1 MKEISKKIAAIDIGT
16 NSFHLIV
23 VEVKENGKVKFLD
36 RERYFLRLGTGIKDG
51 KSFISDDDFYQS
63 ITALKKFASIVKYH
77 NAEVRAVATS
87 AVREASNNS
96 EFVKRVMQETGITVE
111 IIDGK
116 TEANLI
122 FNGMKNALQ
131 VKDKSVLGIDIGGGS
146 TEFIYAVDEKIQF
159 AESVNVGAVRLSKM
173 FFQDYVINDE
183 AVKNCEEYV
192 ADQILSNKN
201 IINDFELDFAIGSSG
216 TVDTICLVKQFKID
230 GKATQ
235 RLNAYEFTIE
245 EFNRIYN
252 EIINLKTSDERM
264 KVSGIEAKRADVIPA
279 GLIIL
284 KQVFKIFKIKKMV
297 LSEFALREGVVFDLI
312 EQNP

>member
-159 AESVNVGAVRLSKM
+159 AESVNIGAVRLSKM

-284 KQVFKIFKIKKMV
+284 KQVFKIFNIKKMV

>member
-1 MKEISKKIAAIDIGT
+1 MKVLPKKIAAIDIGT

-36 RERYFLRLGTGIKDG
+36 RERVFLRLGTGIKDG
-51 KSFISDDDFYQS
+51 KSFISENDFTLAIS
-63 ITALKKFASIVKYH
+63 ALKKFSDIINYYK
-77 NAEVRAVATS
+77 AEVRAVATS
-87 AVREASNNS
+87 AVREASNNL
-96 EFVKRVMQETGITVE
+96 EFTKRVLQETGIAVE

-116 TEANLI
+116 TEAKLI

-159 AESVNVGAVRLSKM
+159 AESLKVGAVRLSKM
-173 FFQDYVINDE
+173 FFQDYVLSDE

-201 IINDFELDFAIGSSG
+201 IISDFELDFAIGSSG
-216 TVDTICLVKQFKID
+216 TVDTICLVRQFKID

-235 RLNAYEFTIE
+235 RLNYYEFTIE
-245 EFNRIYN
+245 EFNRIYDD
-252 EIINLKTSDERM
+252 IMNLKTSEERM
-264 KVSGIEAKRADVIPA
+264 SVPGIEAKRADVIPA

-284 KQVFKIFKIKKMV
+284 KQAFKIFNIKKMV

>member
-1 MKEISKKIAAIDIGT
+1 MSESNKRIAAIDIGT

-36 RERYFLRLGTGIKDG
+36 RERVFLRLGTGIKDG
-51 KSFISDDDFYQS
+51 KSFISDSDLSQAIIS
-63 ITALKKFASIVKYH
+63 LKKFSKILKYYK
-77 NAEVRAVATS
+77 AEVRAVATS

-96 EFVKRVMQETGITVE
+96 EFVNRVLQETGITVE

-122 FNGMKNALQ
+122 FTGMKNALP

-146 TEFIYAVDEKIQF
+146 TEFIYAINGKTQF
-159 AESVNVGAVRLSKM
+159 TESVKVGAVRLSKI
-173 FFQDYVINDE
+173 FFPDFIIADE
-183 AVKNCEEYV
+183 AIKNCEEYV

-201 IINDFELDFAIGSSG
+201 ILKDIVLDFAIGSSG
-216 TVDTICLVKQFKID
+216 TVDTICLVKEHQK
-230 GKATQ
+230 KVKVTKE
-235 RLNAYEFTIE
+235 LNGYEFYKT
-245 EFNRIYN
+245 EFDEVYN
-252 EIINLKTSDERM
+252 LIMNLKSSEERM
-264 KVSGIEAKRADVIPA
+264 RIPGIEAKRADVIPA

-284 KQVFKIFKIKKMV
+284 KQAFKIFNIKKMV

-312 EQNP
+312 EQNV

>member
-1 MKEISKKIAAIDIGT
+1 LKVLPKKIAAIDIGT

-36 RERYFLRLGTGIKDG
+36 RERVFLRLGTGIKDG
-51 KSFISDDDFYQS
+51 KSFISENDFTLAIS
-63 ITALKKFASIVKYH
+63 ALKKFSDIINYYK
-77 NAEVRAVATS
+77 AEVRAVATS
-87 AVREASNNS
+87 AVREASNNL
-96 EFVKRVMQETGITVE
+96 EFTKRVLQETGIAVE

-116 TEANLI
+116 TEAKLI

-131 VKDKSVLGIDIGGGS
+131 VKDKSVLGIDIGG
-146 TEFIYAVDEKIQF
+146 
-159 AESVNVGAVRLSKM
+159 VRLSKM
-173 FFQDYVINDE
+173 FFQDYVLSDE

-201 IINDFELDFAIGSSG
+201 IISDFELDFAIGSSG
-216 TVDTICLVKQFKID
+216 TVDTICLVRQFKID

-235 RLNAYEFTIE
+235 RLNYYEFTIE
-245 EFNRIYN
+245 EFNRIYDD
-252 EIINLKTSDERM
+252 IMNLKTSEERM
-264 KVSGIEAKRADVIPA
+264 SVPGIEAKRADVIPA

-284 KQVFKIFKIKKMV
+284 KQAFKIFNIKKMV